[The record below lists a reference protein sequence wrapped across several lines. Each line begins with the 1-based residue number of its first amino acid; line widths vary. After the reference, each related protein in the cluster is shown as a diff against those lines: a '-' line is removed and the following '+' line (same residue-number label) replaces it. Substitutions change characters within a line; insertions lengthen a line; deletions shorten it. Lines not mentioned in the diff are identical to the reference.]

1 MSISPQNG
9 ESRGGMRGPRGKKA
23 LPGICLLMLLSP
35 LFGQRYSFQT
45 YSRKEGLDN
54 LSVRCLIQDQT
65 GFLWVGTANGLF
77 RYDGS
82 RFKAFREADGLASSS
97 IRTLHVTPDGSLLAA
112 TSDALSKFDGNRFQP
127 IPINPPPV
135 VRGHHTIASDLRGRI
150 FVASGDELILGDL
163 RNGHFRRLSPPQLY
177 RGIRAVHVDG
187 DKVWLACGS
196 SLCLLH
202 DDQRI
207 EEIGWSYGLPGDA
220 WSGIVVDGTR
230 TLWIRSADRVYKLA
244 AGARKFEPADTNLP
258 NSNPFPNLFV
268 DPDGN
273 VWLPTR
279 FGSYQQEGGTWKR
292 IAEMQG
298 LPADSSCCMTWD
310 HEGNPW
316 IGLESHGVARWLGYK
331 SWESWTRAQGLAGN
345 AVGAIQRDSNG
356 SLWVGTDY
364 GLSAMT
370 RQGWRTYTRSDGLA
384 DDRVHALAL
393 GADGSIWAGSGAGG
407 LARLDRTTG
416 RFSRFDRDAGLGNGQ
431 IVSLTADRE
440 GTLWVGTKGGLYRAN
455 SADASPRFEQVQLP
469 VDNLQ
474 VRCGRI
480 VLDSKGRLWA
490 PTQDG
495 LIRRLDGSWQ
505 RFTRKD
511 GLLDDDVSLVA
522 EGGDG
527 SIWIA
532 YTRPLG
538 VTRFLPA
545 VLHYGEKHGL
555 RSSEVRFLGLDTRGR
570 LWAGTDEGV
579 DLWENSTWHRGPD
592 DGLIGQ
598 DTTPGGFWSDPDGR
612 IWIGTT
618 SGLSSYR
625 QPVRSSNPPPPVVI
639 TSVDVDPQRVIIDY
653 AGLTY
658 ASDRDIRFRYR
669 LLGLGDYWIETSHRQ
684 MSFPHLGPGDY
695 TFEVVARSAQGV
707 WSTTPAR
714 TSFSLPPPWWGT
726 WWSKVAMFLAM
737 IGGIRQVLQLRMR
750 RLLRRQQELEKAV
763 RERTSEIQLEK
774 AVVEQQKWGIE
785 HLLEEARQSNR
796 LKGEFLANMSHEI
809 RTPLHG
815 ILGMTALA
823 LETSLTAEQRDY
835 LQTSY
840 SSAQSLLQLLNDLLD
855 FSKIDAGEIE
865 LRAQRF
871 SVDGL
876 VHECVKAAEPIA
888 AGKNL
893 TVGCRVDP
901 KIPPLLSGD
910 PDRIR
915 QILLNLLTNAV
926 KFSET
931 GSIEVTADLDLQTEV
946 EVLIKFSVKDTGIG
960 IPQDQQHLIFDLFR
974 QGDGSLTRKYGGTGL
989 GLTICRRLVDLMGG
1003 GIWVESELGKGST
1016 FHFTLRLG
1024 LPESAPVY
1032 SAADLQRLGE
1042 QASAPAGDDQSPRP
1056 LVMVVEDSAVNQKV
1070 ASKLL
1075 ESRGYRVVVADN
1087 GHQAV
1092 VLHALQKFDLILM
1105 DVMMPVMDGL
1115 SAIRDIRIKER
1126 ETGAHVPILILSA
1139 KAAQEDRES
1148 GTDAGADGYL
1158 TKPLEPAVLFET
1170 LEKFLASG
1178 ASPSHQPQSAEL
1190 LSP

>member
-1 MSISPQNG
+1 
-9 ESRGGMRGPRGKKA
+9 MRGASGKKA
-23 LPGICLLMLLSP
+23 LPGICLLMLLPP

-54 LSVRCLIQDQT
+54 LSVRCLIQDRT

-82 RFKAFREADGLASSS
+82 RFRSFREADGLASSN
-97 IRTLHVTPDGSLLAA
+97 IRTLHVTADGTLLAA
-112 TSDALSKFDGNRFQP
+112 TSDGLSKFDGSRFQP
-127 IPINPPPV
+127 VPIDPPPV
-135 VRGHHTIASDLRGRI
+135 VRGQHTIASDSRGRI
-150 FVASGDELILGDL
+150 FVASGDELIIGDL
-163 RNGHFRRLSPPQLY
+163 RNGHFRRLSPPPLH
-177 RGIRAVHVDG
+177 RGVRAVYVDG

-196 SLCLLH
+196 SLCLLRA
-202 DDQRI
+202 DQRI
-207 EEIGWSYGLPGDA
+207 EEIGGNYGLPADA
-220 WSGIVVDGTR
+220 WSGIAVDR
-230 TLWIRSADRVYKLA
+230 AWNLWIRSADRLYRLP
-244 AGARKFEPADTNLP
+244 AGAGEFEPADKGLP
-258 NSNPFPNLFV
+258 DSNPYPSLFQ

-273 VWLPTR
+273 IWLPTR
-279 FGSYQQEGGTWKR
+279 FGAYQREGAGWRR
-292 IAEMQG
+292 IAETQG
-298 LPADSSCCMTWD
+298 LPADSACCILWD
-310 HEGNPW
+310 HEGSPW

-331 SWESWTRAQGLAGN
+331 AWESWTRAQGLAGN

-356 SLWVGTDY
+356 VLWVGTDY

-370 RQGWRTYTRSDGLA
+370 GQGWRTYTKKDGLA
-384 DDRVHALAL
+384 NDSVRALAV
-393 GADGSIWAGSGAGG
+393 ARDGSLWIGSREGG
-407 LARLDRTTG
+407 LSRLDRANR
-416 RFSRFDRDAGLGNGQ
+416 RFSRFDREAGLGNDR
-431 IVSLTADRE
+431 IVSLTADGE
-440 GTLWVGTKGGLYRAN
+440 GHLWVGTMGGLYRAN
-455 SADASPRFEQVQLP
+455 GADPVPRFEHVPLPIDNQQLS
-469 VDNLQ
+469 
-474 VRCGRI
+474 CGRI
-480 VLDSKGRLWA
+480 ALDSKGRLWV

-495 LIRRLDGSWQ
+495 LIRRANGVWEL
-505 RFTRKD
+505 FTQKN

-522 EGGDG
+522 EGRDG
-527 SIWIA
+527 SIWVG

-545 VLHYGEKHGL
+545 VSHYGEKHGL

-579 DLWENSTWHRGPD
+579 DLWENSKWHPGPD
-592 DGLIGQ
+592 DGLIAQ

-625 QPVRSSNPPPPVVI
+625 QPARSSNLPPPVVI
-639 TSVDVDPQRVIIDY
+639 TSVDVNPQRVIIDY

-684 MSFPHLGPGDY
+684 MSFPHLTPGDY
-695 TFEVVARSAQGV
+695 TFEVAARSARGV

-714 TSFSLPPPWWGT
+714 TSFSLEPPWWGT
-726 WWSKVAMFLAM
+726 WWFKLAIFVAM
-737 IGGIRQVLQLRMR
+737 IGGVRQVLRLRMH
-750 RLLRRQQELEKAV
+750 RLLRRQQELEQAV

-785 HLLEEARQSNR
+785 YLLEEARQSNR
-796 LKGEFLANMSHEI
+796 LKGEFLTNMSHEI

-823 LETSLTAEQRDY
+823 LETPLTAEQRDY

-876 VHECVKAAEPIA
+876 VHECVKAAESIA

-893 TVGCRVDP
+893 RAGCRVDP
-901 KIPPLLSGD
+901 KIPSQLSGD

-926 KFSET
+926 KFTES

-960 IPQDQQHLIFDLFR
+960 IPQAQQHLIFDLFR

-1024 LPESAPVY
+1024 LP
-1032 SAADLQRLGE
+1032 
-1042 QASAPAGDDQSPRP
+1042 
-1056 LVMVVEDSAVNQKV
+1056 
-1070 ASKLL
+1070 
-1075 ESRGYRVVVADN
+1075 
-1087 GHQAV
+1087 
-1092 VLHALQKFDLILM
+1092 
-1105 DVMMPVMDGL
+1105 
-1115 SAIRDIRIKER
+1115 
-1126 ETGAHVPILILSA
+1126 
-1139 KAAQEDRES
+1139 
-1148 GTDAGADGYL
+1148 
-1158 TKPLEPAVLFET
+1158 
-1170 LEKFLASG
+1170 
-1178 ASPSHQPQSAEL
+1178 
-1190 LSP
+1190 